1 MKKRLKGDNMKEY
14 IKVPLERI
22 AVIVGPNGEVKEF
35 IEEKS
40 TTSINIDS
48 QTGDIEIDI
57 KDSIKGLRTKDVIN
71 AIASGFSPEKA
82 FRLFDDD
89 LLVFETINLAKIAKT
104 EKDLQRIKGRIIGS
118 TGKTREVFENLTGV
132 LISVYGKTISLIG
145 YPEQNNVAR
154 AGIDMLLK
162 GSTQKVV
169 YKFLEKKT
177 GELKRT

>member
-1 MKKRLKGDNMKEY
+1 MKEY

-22 AVIVGPNGEVKEF
+22 AVIVGPNGEVKQF

-40 TTSINIDS
+40 ATSINIDS
-48 QTGDIEIDI
+48 QTGGVEIDI
-57 KDSIKGLRTKDVIN
+57 KDPIKGLRTKDVVN
-71 AIASGFSPEKA
+71 AIASGFSPEKV
-82 FRLFDDD
+82 FRLFDND
-89 LLVFETINLAKIAKT
+89 LLIFETINLSNIAKT

-118 TGKTREVFENLTGV
+118 AGKTRDIFENLTGA

-154 AGIDMLLK
+154 VGIDMLLK
-162 GSTQKVV
+162 GSTQKAV

-177 GELKRT
+177 GELKGTYI